1 MVKPVI
7 GMFDMDQNTVV
18 LNKNYNKQEKKK
30 NEIQVKKNLEP

>member
-18 LNKNYNKQEKKK
+18 LNNNYNKEEKK
-30 NEIQVKKNLEP
+30 II

>member
-18 LNKNYNKQEKKK
+18 LNNNYNKEEKK
-30 NEIQVKKNLEP
+30 NEI